1 MDLLRWQSHRYNID
15 TDKRNIDM
23 TAQDIIDLCGGIDFD
38 CILIIVFTFLL
49 LILIVL
55 YSLYQKFQDE
65 KIVAYAEYSY
75 NNKSIQKLFLQ
86 FTDRGFARYS
96 VFYPPDLNSYEKY
109 LITFKG
115 WTAQEVYQKIKEHL
129 ESILEEY
136 KNTGAF
142 CESDNHA
149 LANFL
154 AEIRFAQDEL
164 AQFKRQKID
173 TKLSDFS

>member
-1 MDLLRWQSHRYNID
+1 
-15 TDKRNIDM
+15 M
-23 TAQDIIDLCGGIDFD
+23 TAQDIIDLWCSIDFFNQ
-38 CILIIVFTFLL
+38 IIVFSFLL
-49 LILIVL
+49 LILAVPVL
-55 YSLYQKFQDE
+55 YYLYQKFQDE
-65 KIVAYAEYSY
+65 KRYSIQY
-75 NNKSIQKLFLQ
+75 NNKSITKLYSQFLE
-86 FTDRGFARYS
+86 RS
-96 VFYPPDLNSYEKY
+96 LVFEWSINPPFFDLDSYEKY

-136 KNTGAF
+136 KNTGKYD
-142 CESDNHA
+142 ESNNHA

-164 AQFKRQKID
+164 DKFERQKID

>member
-1 MDLLRWQSHRYNID
+1 
-15 TDKRNIDM
+15 M
-23 TAQDIIDLCGGIDFD
+23 TAQDIIDLHYSLMLYNGFYST
-38 CILIIVFTFLL
+38 IIVCSFLF
-49 LILIVL
+49 LILAAVS
-55 YSLYQKFQDE
+55 YYLYQKFQDE
-65 KIVAYAEYSY
+65 NRYSLDEYY
-75 NNKSIQKLFLQ
+75 NNKSINKLYSQFLE
-86 FTDRGFARYS
+86 RS
-96 VFYPPDLNSYEKY
+96 LVFEWSIYPPDLDSYEEY

-136 KNTGAF
+136 KNTGAY

-149 LANFL
+149 LSNFL

-164 AQFKRQKID
+164 YEVDRQKDKFERQKID

>member
-1 MDLLRWQSHRYNID
+1 
-15 TDKRNIDM
+15 M
-23 TAQDIIDLCGGIDFD
+23 TAQDIIDLCCSTDFFYSTIIV
-38 CILIIVFTFLL
+38 CAFLLIILAVPCCYLH
-49 LILIVL
+49 
-55 YSLYQKFQDE
+55 QKFQDE
-65 KIVAYAEYSY
+65 KIDSYAEYSY

-86 FTDRGFARYS
+86 FLERSTVFGCSMRY
-96 VFYPPDLNSYEKY
+96 PDLDSYEEY

-115 WTAQEVYQKIKEHL
+115 WTAQEVYQKIKEHF

-142 CESDNHA
+142 NESDNHA
-149 LANFL
+149 LSNFL

-164 AQFKRQKID
+164 DKFERQKID

>member
-1 MDLLRWQSHRYNID
+1 M
-15 TDKRNIDM
+15 
-23 TAQDIIDLCGGIDFD
+23 LCIDFD
-38 CILIIVFTFLL
+38 YNEIIVFSFLL
-49 LILIVL
+49 LILAVPCC
-55 YSLYQKFQDE
+55 YYLYQKFQDE
-65 KIVAYAEYSY
+65 KGYSY
-75 NNKSIQKLFLQ
+75 NNKSITKLYSQFLE
-86 FTDRGFARYS
+86 RS
-96 VFYPPDLNSYEKY
+96 WVFVFSFHHPDLDSYEKY

-136 KNTGAF
+136 KNTGAY

-154 AEIRFAQDEL
+154 AEIKFASDEVGR
-164 AQFKRQKID
+164 QKVKFDRQKID

>member
-1 MDLLRWQSHRYNID
+1 
-15 TDKRNIDM
+15 M
-23 TAQDIIDLCGGIDFD
+23 TSQDIIYL
-38 CILIIVFTFLL
+38 LIIVCPAL
-49 LILIVL
+49 LIIILAV
-55 YSLYQKFQDE
+55 SCDLYQKFQDE
-65 KIVAYAEYSY
+65 KECSRHY
-75 NNKSIQKLFLQ
+75 NNKSITKLYSQFLE
-86 FTDRGFARYS
+86 RS
-96 VFYPPDLNSYEKY
+96 EVFGLSIYPPDLNSYEKY

-154 AEIRFAQDEL
+154 AEIRFASDEVDR
-164 AQFKRQKID
+164 QKNKFKRQKID
-173 TKLSDFS
+173 PKLSDFS